1 LQSRPLA
8 LSLQVCEKVV
18 IEAETRNLTLVNCFT
33 QRVVESDPPEP
44 ISFIVCSNL
53 IGGRGQMS
61 LHVRVESLEG
71 FDIIA
76 ERTGVISF
84 RDPFHE
90 IRLRVSM
97 QEVSFPTEG
106 GYQIV
111 LLVDE
116 KVVASRKIEIV
127 SRS

>member
-1 LQSRPLA
+1 MKQCPMA

-33 QRVVESDPPEP
+33 QRVVEANPPEP

-53 IGGRGQMS
+53 LGGRGRMP

-71 FDIIA
+71 FDIIS

-84 RDPFHE
+84 RDPLHE
-90 IRLRVSM
+90 IRLRIPM
-97 QEVSFPTEG
+97 DEVAFPTKG
-106 GYQIV
+106 RYQVV
-111 LLVDE
+111 LLVDNQM
-116 KVVASRKIEIV
+116 VASRLIQITA
-127 SRS
+127 RA